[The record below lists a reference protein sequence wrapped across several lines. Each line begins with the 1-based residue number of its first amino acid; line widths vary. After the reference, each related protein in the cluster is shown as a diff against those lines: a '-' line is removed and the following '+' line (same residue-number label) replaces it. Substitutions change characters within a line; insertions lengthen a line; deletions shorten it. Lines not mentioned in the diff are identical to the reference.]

1 MSNLSGDN
9 DQYLQN
15 AVQAGI
21 YPSIDQALNEA
32 VELLRRRDRLRSDL
46 KAAQVQAD
54 RGEFLDGEEV
64 FEQLLLRAREI
75 EANARREQ

>member
-1 MSNLSGDN
+1 MSNLSSDN

-15 AVQAGI
+15 AVEEGI
-21 YPSIDQALNEA
+21 YPSIGQALNEA

-46 KAAQVQAD
+46 KVAQDQAD

-64 FEQLLLRAREI
+64 FEELLLRAREI